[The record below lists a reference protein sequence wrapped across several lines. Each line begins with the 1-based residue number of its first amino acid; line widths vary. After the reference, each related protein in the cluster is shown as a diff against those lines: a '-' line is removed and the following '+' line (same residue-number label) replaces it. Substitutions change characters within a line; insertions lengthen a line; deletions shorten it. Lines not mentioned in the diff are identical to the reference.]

1 MEFSN
6 SAAHA
11 AQTRPQPLERPRRTL
26 IRGSLAVGLAA
37 PTISR
42 GFAKT
47 GQALRIGYIL
57 PVQSQL
63 GAGATTFADE
73 IAKRTAGRITLQQF
87 PELDARR

>member
-1 MEFSN
+1 ML
-6 SAAHA
+6 
-11 AQTRPQPLERPRRTL
+11 TRRTL

-57 PVQSQL
+57 PVSSRNWVPVPRRSRMRSRS
-63 GAGATTFADE
+63 GPRAGSRYSNS
-73 IAKRTAGRITLQQF
+73 RT
-87 PELDARR
+87 RRSAVTSS